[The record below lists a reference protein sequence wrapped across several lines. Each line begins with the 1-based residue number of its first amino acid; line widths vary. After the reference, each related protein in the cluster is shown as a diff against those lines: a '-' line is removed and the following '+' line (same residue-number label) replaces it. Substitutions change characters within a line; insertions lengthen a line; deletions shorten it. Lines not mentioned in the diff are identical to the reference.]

1 MSSTTFSWSS
11 QSSSVSPHTHPS
23 ASGNSRP
30 LTPISNSP
38 ISGDGVQV
46 ENVCDANIEHS
57 LWFYDGTVVLQAGSS
72 LFKLHNSI
80 LGARSAVFDDFLN
93 WGQVS
98 SSSIA
103 FFSEGCVFEGYRIV
117 KITDEG
123 KDAKHF
129 FRAIYDSGS
138 VFIPTPIFP

>member
-1 MSSTTFSWSS
+1 M
-11 QSSSVSPHTHPS
+11 
-23 ASGNSRP
+23 
-30 LTPISNSP
+30 
-38 ISGDGVQV
+38 
-46 ENVCDANIEHS
+46 
-57 LWFYDGTVVLQAGSS
+57 LQAGSS